1 MTPKRSALLIYLA
14 TAPVAAQ
21 SLGEAPQIFVD
32 EPRVETKAAAP
43 APPPPDRAS
52 VVRLYHTR
60 FLPAEVTTSG
70 WAGNVGNC
78 TQGTTST
85 AFKQSVLDRVNSYR
99 AFAGLPPVGLFTDTK
114 VSDTQRAAL
123 MMSANNALNHSP
135 PTNWKCYTQGGW
147 NGAYYS
153 NLALGAYGFDAIDLY
168 MDDPGTGNERRRP
181 SALAALPAAGEH
193 RDRRHPRRFFPLRQC
208 TLGPG
213 SVQRDETRDARRRRH
228 LAAARLRAVGCA
240 SRDSPTAGRSPT
252 LIGYFVGTNVTVTGP
267 TGNLAVIK
275 ETLASGYGDETL
287 VFKPTGMSYTRPD
300 GDTTYRV
307 TLTSNAP
314 DFGLPSP
321 FQYAFTVIDAE
332 TLDPALAGDFDGNG
346 RSDLIWRNETTGQ
359 TAIWLMNGTTFSSGA
374 TVMNNAAWR
383 PALLGDFNGDGKT
396 DIVWRNDTTGQSSVW
411 LMSGTQIIGS
421 AALVTDTAWRPT
433 HAADFDGNGSQD
445 LVWYNAVTG
454 RTSIWLMNGKSMA
467 SGGSVAFDGG
477 AGWMVTHVA
486 DVDGDGKADLIARN
500 EVSGA
505 TGIWRMN
512 GLSVL
517 SAAGVM
523 ADRAWRMTTT
533 ADFNGDGKADLV
545 WRNEPTGAT
554 AVWLMNGTAI
564 LAGATL
570 MSSKD
575 WRAVQTGDFD
585 GDGRSDIVWRNR
597 TTGQTSMWLMNGLA
611 YASGGLAPH
620 ERRLA
625 ACPRRQF
632 QRRPRPIR
640 QAEARPAVAQ
650 HQGRPARGV
659 ADEWHRDERRRGR
672 ADRCFVVGGALMA
685 PSVCRLPQ

>member
-21 SLGEAPQIFVD
+21 SLGDAPQVFLD
-32 EPRVETKAAAP
+32 DPRVEVKAAAP

-70 WAGNVGNC
+70 WAGNVSNC

-85 AFKQSVLDRVNSYR
+85 AFKQSVVDRINAYR
-99 AFAGLPPVGLFTDTK
+99 AFAGLPGVGLFTDTK

-123 MMSANNALNHSP
+123 MMSRNNALNHSP
-135 PTNWKCYTQGGW
+135 PTNWPCYTTGGA

-168 MDDPGTGNERRRP
+168 MDDPGTGNGAVGHRRWLLFPNQANVATGDIPSGSSP
-181 SALAALPAAGEH
+181 SANALWVQGPFSGTRPATPDGVVTWPPRGYVPWDALPATSN
-193 RDRRHPRRFFPLRQC
+193 RWSFSNP
-208 TLGPG
+208 
-213 SVQRDETRDARRRRH
+213 V
-228 LAAARLRAVGCA
+228 
-240 SRDSPTAGRSPT
+240 
-252 LIGYFVGTNVTVTGP
+252 GYFVGTNVTVTGP
-267 TGNLAVIK
+267 TGNLAVTK

-287 VFKPTGMSYTRPD
+287 VFQPAGMNYMRPD

-321 FQYAFTVIDAE
+321 YSYAVTVIDAE
-332 TLDPALAGDFDGNG
+332 TLDPALTGDFDGNG

-359 TAIWLMNGTTFSSGA
+359 TAIWLMNGTTFSSGT

-383 PALLGDFNGDGKT
+383 PALLGDFNGDGKS
-396 DIVWRNDTTGQSSVW
+396 DIVWRNDSTGQSSVW

-421 AALVTDTAWRPT
+421 ATLVNDLAWRPT
-433 HAADFDGNGSQD
+433 HVGDFDGNGSQD

-486 DVDGDGKADLIARN
+486 DVDGDGKADLVARN
-500 EVSGA
+500 EGSGA

-545 WRNEPTGAT
+545 WRNETTGAT
-554 AVWLMNGTAI
+554 AAWLMNGTGI

-597 TTGQTSMWLMNGLA
+597 TTGQTSMWLMNGLG
-611 YASGGLAPH
+611 YAAGGSLLTSVDWQP
-620 ERRLA
+620 
-625 ACPRRQF
+625 
-632 QRRPRPIR
+632 
-640 QAEARPAVAQ
+640 ARVGNFNGDLGATGKPKHDLLWRNTKGAQ
-650 HQGRPARGV
+650 HAVWLMNGTAMTAG
-659 ADEWHRDERRRGR
+659 A
-672 ADRCFVVGGALMA
+672 VVLTGAA
-685 PSVCRLPQ
+685 WWAGP